1 MAWASASASSPATTF
16 ASSSTG
22 DKTME
27 TSFKWKLTKEVNE
40 GMERLSWRL
49 VNVQKEEI
57 RTLFRCRFFPAISHF
72 DYFLLD

>member
-1 MAWASASASSPATTF
+1 MAWASASSLTTTF

-49 VNVQKEEI
+49 VKRHKKRKSE
-57 RTLFRCRFFPAISHF
+57 S
-72 DYFLLD
+72 YLDVMFSRNFSL

>member
-1 MAWASASASSPATTF
+1 MAWASASSPATTF

-57 RTLFRCRFFPAISHF
+57 RISFRCHFFPAISHF
-72 DYFLLD
+72 DYFSLD